1 MNCTR
6 GVKQGYV
13 CTPVLFSLFIN
24 ELAFEIINNG
34 KHGVSFSSI
43 FVDLVILLSADAI
56 IQLSETVIGLQT
68 KLNSLSHAA
77 SKLKLKVNMS
87 NSSIMVFRKGGYL
100 VSRERWFYDEVKMNV
115 VNSYK
120 YFGIDFTTKI
130 SLYQLC
136 MSRSGQWRGK
146 SSCRYRVK

>member
-6 GVKQGYV
+6 GVKQGDV
-13 CTPVLFSLFIN
+13 CSPVLFSLFIN

-43 FVDLVILLSADAI
+43 FVDLVILLSADDI

-68 KLNSLSHAA
+68 KLSSLSHAA

-87 NSSIMVFRKGGYL
+87 NSSMMVFRKGGYL
-100 VSRERWFYDEVKMNV
+100 VSWERWFYDEMSMNV

-120 YFGIDFTTKI
+120 YFGIYFTTKI
-130 SLYQLC
+130 SL
-136 MSRSGQWRGK
+136 
-146 SSCRYRVK
+146 